1 MSDAWEQRLQQTV
14 QQTWRSTAL
23 SLRQGGGLLRALAA
37 EAAPW
42 RTRTK
47 RRGRERVL
55 GIGAPIEIIRDR
67 WGVPH
72 CFAQSADDALFALG
86 YVHAQ
91 DRIWQLQWNRLAAL
105 GRLAELVGPAGL
117 PADRLTRTLGI
128 AASRRPRG
136 TRRRRRSGTSW
147 RPTSR
152 ASTRARLGR
161 RDRSRR

>member
-14 QQTWRSTAL
+14 QQTWRSAAL

-42 RTRTK
+42 GTRTK

-72 CFAQSADDALFALG
+72 CFAQSAGDALFALG

-91 DRIWQLQWNRLAAL
+91 DRIWQLQWNRRAAL
-105 GRLAELVGPAGL
+105 GRLAELVGPRG
-117 PADRLTRTLGI
+117 
-128 AASRRPRG
+128 ASRRTG
-136 TRRRRRSGTSW
+136 
-147 RPTSR
+147 
-152 ASTRARLGR
+152 
-161 RDRSRR
+161 